1 MGGERGGRERE
12 RNGWVIGWFAPGFEP
27 TSCRSLAQ
35 CFCHWSTR
43 VAVPV
48 GQCAWWSVCQMI
60 SVERVLEYSHLQSE
74 AALESEEKR
83 RPPDDWPDC
92 GTIQAD
98 NVCLQYFPAAPV
110 VLKNL
115 TFRIR
120 EKEKVNITTDG
131 SVTT

>member
-1 MGGERGGRERE
+1 M
-12 RNGWVIGWFAPGFEP
+12 IGWFLFAPGFEP
-27 TSCRSLAQ
+27 TSSRSLAQ
-35 CFCHWSTR
+35 CFCHWSMR
-43 VAVPV
+43 VAVRV
-48 GQCAWWSVCQMI
+48 GECAWWCVCQMI
-60 SVERVLEYSHLQSE
+60 SVERVLEYSHLPSE

-92 GTIQAD
+92 GAIQAD
-98 NVCLQYFPAAPV
+98 NVCLRYFPAAPV